1 MGDGFDADGRAN
13 DDFIVVNA
21 AVSVGY

>member
-1 MGDGFDADGRAN
+1 MGDGFEEGKAN